1 MDELQM
7 AEYIDR
13 KEAVSAAC
21 AGADAWDGGC
31 NASRYK
37 YLAEYIGRV
46 SAADVAPVRHSVIVD
61 RRKAEEYI
69 KRKDALD
76 SQNKSMNLAEM
87 RVRLERLPAA
97 DVAPV
102 KHGKWEEVDVRDYP
116 NSSLMV
122 ASMRCDQCKLY
133 HNEVYYYG
141 NPTEAVCFCP
151 RCGAKMDGEAE

>member
-31 NASRYK
+31 NASRDK

-61 RRKAEEYI
+61 RRK
-69 KRKDALD
+69 
-76 SQNKSMNLAEM
+76 
-87 RVRLERLPAA
+87 V
-97 DVAPV
+97 
-102 KHGKWEEVDVRDYP
+102 EVDGEWEC
-116 NSSLMV
+116 
-122 ASMRCDQCKLY
+122 A
-133 HNEVYYYG
+133 
-141 NPTEAVCFCP
+141 
-151 RCGAKMDGEAE
+151 RCGWQYMVCVCGKDVTQKIHYCPYCGANIDGEKAELWREYTPRVW